1 VSASPACLACG
12 STRRERVLDLG
23 STPLANANVRAQ
35 DLAKPEA
42 RYPLELLFC
51 LDCALVQL
59 SELVPPEILFS
70 DYCYMTG
77 ASSTMVAH
85 FGAFAAA
92 ATKRFGLGAKA
103 LVVEVASNDGTLLAA
118 FLQSG
123 TRVLGVEPAANLCV
137 VAEEKGVESLPRFFG
152 TAVARELRAE
162 RGPAAM
168 VCANNVLAHVPDLP
182 GVLLGM
188 RLLSEPAGVVSI
200 EFPWLYRLVEHLE
213 YDTVYHEHLSYFSL
227 VALEQAFARAG
238 LAIFDIEELSVHG
251 GSLRVLARAGNEH
264 GPRVAE
270 LVARERALGL
280 DRAEGF
286 HAFARR
292 VAANKTAL
300 RALLVGLKQDGK
312 RIAAYGA
319 PAKGNTLLNYC
330 GISTELVEYTVDK
343 NPLKVGCL
351 TPGARLPI
359 RPVSVLAEDRP
370 DYALILPWN
379 LAPEIVTQERLYRER
394 GGRFLVPIPEPKTL

>member
-1 VSASPACLACG
+1 MSASPACLACG

-23 STPLANANVRAQ
+23 STPLANANVRPENA
-35 DLAKPEA
+35 AKPEA

-92 ATKRFGLGAKA
+92 AAKRFGLGAKD

-118 FLQSG
+118 FLKNG
-123 TRVLGVEPAANLCV
+123 TRVLGVEPAANLCQ
-137 VAEEKGVESLPRFFG
+137 VAAEKGVESLPRFFG
-152 TAVARELRAE
+152 TSVARELRAE

-188 RLLSEPAGVVSI
+188 RLLTEPAGVVSI

-213 YDTVYHEHLSYFSL
+213 YDTVYHEHLSYFSI
-227 VALEQAFARAG
+227 VALEKAFARAG

-251 GSLRVLARAGNEH
+251 GSLRVLARAGKEH

-280 DRAEGF
+280 DRAAGF
-286 HAFARR
+286 HAFAKR

-300 RALLVGLKQDGK
+300 RALLTGLKQDGK

-330 GISTELVEYTVDK
+330 GVSTDLVEYTVDK

-379 LAPEIVTQERLYRER
+379 IAPEIVTQERLYRER
-394 GGRFLVPIPEPKTL
+394 GGRFLVPIPEPKAL